1 MLFNANEDGRANL
14 NLRIYDL
21 ETLLLKIQILLY

>member
-1 MLFNANEDGRANL
+1 MLYNANEDGRA